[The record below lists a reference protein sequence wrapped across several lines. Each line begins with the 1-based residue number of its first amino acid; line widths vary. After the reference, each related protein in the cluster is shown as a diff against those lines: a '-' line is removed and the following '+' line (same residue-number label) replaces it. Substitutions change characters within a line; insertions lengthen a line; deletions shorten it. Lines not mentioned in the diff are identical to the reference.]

1 MSKTVINNN
10 VSPSLSSHVTTSNT
24 TLSENITFNTNVT
37 AFNDNAANSEC
48 RRELHYQK
56 EHEQRPMLGIAGVMY
71 AAQQNAQ
78 LTDTLASIDDVMSK
92 ASAIVNSVR
101 LLKKKQQAN
110 ANSNNDNES
119 EADKLAL
126 ESIEET
132 LGLGTL
138 VTRSDKS
145 KYSYSASSP
154 SSFSRDD
161 NSHKYSSFHV
171 QLAS

>member
-1 MSKTVINNN
+1 
-10 VSPSLSSHVTTSNT
+10 
-24 TLSENITFNTNVT
+24 
-37 AFNDNAANSEC
+37 
-48 RRELHYQK
+48 
-56 EHEQRPMLGIAGVMY
+56 MLGIAGVMH

-92 ASAIVNSVR
+92 ASAIVNSIR
-101 LLKKKQQAN
+101 LLKQKQQAN
-110 ANSNNDNES
+110 ANSSNDNDS

-145 KYSYSASSP
+145 KGSYVASS
-154 SSFSRDD
+154 SSPMSHDH
-161 NSHKYSSFHV
+161 SAHKYSSFHV